1 MWFPQKNKNIVI
13 NQKII
18 VYIPWPAVII
28 LPFPIKACLN
38 AVTKYV
44 NGKHCNILRTVWCS
58 AIIVSPHTTGVA
70 QKNSCITIDNRL
82 EKSGTNVVIADVN
95 LVNDIIKAFRD
106 LGYLVEEDMLGK
118 HLSQMPD
125 YYLDY
130 LFKLLYGYDFN
141 THKNLN

>member
-1 MWFPQKNKNIVI
+1 MCYVFGKNTVKVDGYNNLERLLDCVIRMYLNIE
-13 NQKII
+13 
-18 VYIPWPAVII
+18 
-28 LPFPIKACLN
+28 
-38 AVTKYV
+38 
-44 NGKHCNILRTVWCS
+44 GKS
-58 AIIVSPHTTGVA
+58 M
-70 QKNSCITIDNRL
+70 D
-82 EKSGTNVVIADVN
+82 
-95 LVNDIIKAFRD
+95 DIIKAFRD